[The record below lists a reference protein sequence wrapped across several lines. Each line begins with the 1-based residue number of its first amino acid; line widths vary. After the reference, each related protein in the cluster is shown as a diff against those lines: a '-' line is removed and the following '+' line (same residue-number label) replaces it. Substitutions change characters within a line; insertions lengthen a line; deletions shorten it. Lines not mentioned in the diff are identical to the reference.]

1 MTGRSLA
8 SVQAPDSKR
17 EGQGWKACWFGVESR
32 CLRSS
37 RGVALLM
44 TIWIMVLLTVMALE
58 FSFEKRVDLSVA
70 ANFRD
75 EAQAYYLAVAGINMA
90 LAEVLSKEYYF
101 GSPDGSGELYFVS
114 RQVNWD
120 ASGQLEVDEAS
131 PLREGVRLGRGS
143 FDYEIVDE
151 RRKLDIRLSSND
163 ERLRDLIVD
172 SGVDDMTADTIIDSI
187 KDWRDADDLHRANG
201 AEDDY
206 YQAHYEEHGMSEPY
220 LCKNANFDSVRELLL
235 VREMT
240 PEILFGTANVEKYG
254 FRKKESAGVGE
265 DQEFVG
271 VFDLLTTWGGGLY
284 YDTASDDLLS
294 GLTTDARAQ
303 QELERRESG
312 DWTNA
317 RAQTHRVTSTRFTI
331 TSTGRIASSDVTRT
345 IVAVIKKVGSFRRPR
360 VEIMEWHDN
369 YVGSVYA
376 QFGADI

>member
-1 MTGRSLA
+1 VRGSRRGRARVLWFQRWEEKWKGSLPGA
-8 SVQAPDSKR
+8 DN
-17 EGQGWKACWFGVESR
+17 GY
-32 CLRSS
+32 LRGE

-70 ANFRD
+70 TNFRD
-75 EAQAYYLAVAGINMA
+75 ESQAYYLAMAGINMA
-90 LAEVLSKEYYF
+90 LAELLSKEYYF

-114 RQVNWD
+114 RQVKWD
-120 ASGQLEVDEAS
+120 ESGQVEMDEAA
-131 PLREGVRLGRGS
+131 PVRKGVRLGRGS
-143 FDYEIVDE
+143 FDYQIIDE

-163 ERLRDLIVD
+163 ERFRDLLVN
-172 SGVDDMTADTIIDSI
+172 SGVDDMTADTIIDSM
-187 KDWRDADDLHRANG
+187 KDWRDSDDLHRANG

-206 YQAHYEEHGMSEPY
+206 YQSHYEEQGMSEPY

-235 VREMT
+235 VRGMT
-240 PEILFGTANVEKYG
+240 PEILFGTANVQKYG
-254 FRKKESAGVGE
+254 FRKSTDAGGGQ
-265 DQEFVG
+265 DDEFAG

-303 QELERRESG
+303 RELDHRESG

-317 RAQTHRVTSTRFTI
+317 HTPTHRVTSTRFMI

-345 IVAVIKKVGSFRRPR
+345 IVAVVRKVGSLRRPR
-360 VEIMEWHDN
+360 IEIMEWHDN
-369 YVGSVYA
+369 YVGSVYG
-376 QFGADI
+376 QFGSDI

>member
-1 MTGRSLA
+1 MTGCSLA
-8 SVQAPDSKR
+8 RAQVARFQR
-17 EGQGWKACWFGVESR
+17 ECQRWKASWFGVKSR
-32 CLRSS
+32 CLGSN

-58 FSFEKRVDLSVA
+58 FSFEKRVDLLVA
-70 ANFRD
+70 TNFRD
-75 EAQAYYLAVAGINMA
+75 EAQAYYLAMAGINVA

-114 RQVNWD
+114 RQVTWD
-120 ASGQLEVDEAS
+120 ESGELEMDEAS
-131 PLREGVRLGRGS
+131 PSREGIRLGRGS
-143 FDYEIVDE
+143 FDYQIVDE

-163 ERLRDLIVD
+163 ERFRDLIVD
-172 SGVDDMTADTIIDSI
+172 SGVDDMIADTIVDSM
-187 KDWRDADDLHRANG
+187 KDWRDADDFHRANG

-206 YQAHYEEHGMSEPY
+206 YQAHYEEQGMSEPY

-240 PEILFGTANVEKYG
+240 PEILFGTGNVEKYG
-254 FRKKESAGVGE
+254 FRKEESGGVGQ
-265 DQEFVG
+265 DHEFIG

-303 QELERRESG
+303 QELEQRESG

-331 TSTGRIASSDVTRT
+331 SSTGRIASSDVTRT
-345 IVAVIKKVGSFRRPR
+345 IVAVVKKVGSLRRPR

-376 QFGADI
+376 QFGSDI

>member
-1 MTGRSLA
+1 VTGIAMAR
-8 SVQAPDSKR
+8 VQVAGSHR
-17 EGQGWKACWFGVESR
+17 GGQRWKASWFGVDSGY
-32 CLRSS
+32 LGSN

-58 FSFEKRVDLSVA
+58 FSFEKRVDLSIA
-70 ANFRD
+70 TNFRD
-75 EAQAYYLAVAGINMA
+75 EAQAYYLAMAGINMA

-114 RQVNWD
+114 RQVKWD
-120 ASGQLEVDEAS
+120 EAGQLEVEEAS
-131 PLREGVRLGRGS
+131 PLREGVRLGRGY
-143 FDYEIVDE
+143 FDYRIVDE

-163 ERLRDLIVD
+163 ERFRDLIVD
-172 SGVDDMTADTIIDSI
+172 SGVDDMTADTIIDSM
-187 KDWRDADDLHRANG
+187 KDWRDADDFHRANG

-206 YQAHYEEHGMSEPY
+206 YQAHYEEQGMSEPY

-240 PEILFGTANVEKYG
+240 PEILFGTGNVEKYG
-254 FRKKESAGVGE
+254 FRKEESAGVGQ
-265 DQEFVG
+265 DNEFIG
-271 VFDLLTTWGGGLY
+271 FFDLLTTWGGGLY

-303 QELERRESG
+303 QELEQRESG

-331 TSTGRIASSDVTRT
+331 TSNGRIASSDVTRT
-345 IVAVIKKVGSFRRPR
+345 IVAVIKKVGSLRQPR

-376 QFGADI
+376 QFGSDI

>member
-1 MTGRSLA
+1 MEFTTAREERRHLALDGTYNVRDIGGYPTEDGRTTRWRVLIRA
-8 SVQAPDSKR
+8 DSPHR
-17 EGQGWKACWFGVESR
+17 
-32 CLRSS
+32 
-37 RGVALLM
+37 
-44 TIWIMVLLTVMALE
+44 
-58 FSFEKRVDLSVA
+58 LSA
-70 ANFRD
+70 
-75 EAQAYYLAVAGINMA
+75 EAQR
-90 LAEVLSKEYYF
+90 
-101 GSPDGSGELYFVS
+101 ELL
-114 RQVNWD
+114 D
-120 ASGQLEVDEAS
+120 LG
-131 PLREGVRLGRGS
+131 LR
-143 FDYEIVDE
+143 
-151 RRKLDIRLSSND
+151 
-163 ERLRDLIVD
+163 
-172 SGVDDMTADTIIDSI
+172 TIIDSM
-187 KDWRDADDLHRANG
+187 KDWRDADDFHRANG

-240 PEILFGTANVEKYG
+240 PEILFGSANVEKYG

-265 DQEFVG
+265 DQEFTG